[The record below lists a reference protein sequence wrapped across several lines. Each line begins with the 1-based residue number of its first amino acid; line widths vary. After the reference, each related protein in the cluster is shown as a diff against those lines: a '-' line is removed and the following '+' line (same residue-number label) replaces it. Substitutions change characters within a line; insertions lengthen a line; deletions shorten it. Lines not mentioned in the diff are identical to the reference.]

1 MAFDPA
7 VMYRFMET
15 SYRFGV
21 LDKIMTIQG
30 QALDEVVAEKNLSMA
45 DFLERMDEAGEGT
58 VAKIDKQLDRS
69 KLLLKIASNE
79 WMMRLTSKILDYPSV
94 RRLLIHIT
102 KRYLLK
108 TITGQVPSPL
118 KERV

>member
-7 VMYRFMET
+7 VMYKFMET
-15 SYRFGV
+15 SYRLGV
-21 LDKIMTIQG
+21 LDKILTIQG

-45 DFLERMDEAGEGT
+45 DFLERMDEASERT
-58 VAKIDKQLDRS
+58 VVKIDKMLDKS
-69 KLLLKIASNE
+69 KLPLKIASNE
-79 WMMRLTSKILDYPSV
+79 WMMRLTSRILDYPSV
-94 RRLLIHIT
+94 KRLLINIT

-108 TITGQVPSPL
+108 TITGQAPSPL